1 MYHATILWRLDM
13 LVFISSNPTA
23 RIVSP
28 NGGYYQDPTSTRQGL
43 FTKIRRTNLWRK
55 PPSSRPMCWIMTQV
69 SAPDSRKACTM
80 ARKNILNARV
90 STPYRP
96 SILNSQAKIFR
107 ALWRLEMNENQSSS
121 VNVRRRPMYLNG
133 NTVSIGQTNAHNSV
147 ATHTHVSNLYI
158 SEIIFKKSN
167 NYYKI

>member
-1 MYHATILWRLDM
+1 MAPGYVGLHFFQPNCPHSFPQWRVLPGPYIHPPG
-13 LVFISSNPTA
+13 LI
-23 RIVSP
+23 
-28 NGGYYQDPTSTRQGL
+28 YQDPPHQSVAET
-43 FTKIRRTNLWRK
+43 